1 MDIEL
6 TDKQLKFI
14 DAYLNSKSITET
26 CKKLKISRNTAYL
39 NYLNDPVI
47 KAEINKRRNE
57 LINDTTLFLQDKLIE
72 CSKVLMDIIQ
82 DKETPATTKIQAINS
97 IFNNCNKLTETN
109 DIITKLAEIEQRL
122 AEQEDKA
129 NEFN

>member
-47 KAEINKRRNE
+47 KAEISKRRSE
-57 LINDTTLFLQDKLIE
+57 LINDTTLFLQDNLIK
-72 CSKVLMDIIQ
+72 CSKILMDIIK
-82 DKETPATTKIQAINS
+82 DKETPVNIKIQAINS
-97 IFNNCNKLTETN
+97 VFNNCNKLTETN
-109 DIITKLAEIEQRL
+109 DIMTKLTEIEQRL
-122 AEQEDKA
+122 IEQEQ
-129 NEFN
+129 